1 MHPINP
7 YLDQQLGAWRQ
18 QKQPGQ
24 PLIIGIGGGT
34 GSGKSTIA
42 AEIQRRLAPLS
53 VTIVNQDKFF
63 KPREEMPTY
72 FSEYFRMPCPD
83 FNRPDSIYADRMLAY
98 CQQLSGMDVAI
109 LEGILMLYY
118 PEMRQLMD
126 LRCYVSLD
134 LDEMLIRRTKRNLA
148 AGYGGDYEE
157 IAHYNLECVTRQH
170 LRYNAPTERLAQL
183 VIPNGNEE
191 ASQREEILTSLCAA
205 IQRQFAPNG
214 GK

>member
-1 MHPINP
+1 MHLINQF
-7 YLDQQLGAWRQ
+7 LDQQLRAWRQ
-18 QKQPGQ
+18 QRQPGQ

-42 AEIQRRLAPLS
+42 AEIQRRLAPLM

-72 FSEYFRMPCPD
+72 FSEFFRKPCPD
-83 FNRPDSIYADRMLAY
+83 FNRPDSIYADRMIAH
-98 CQQLSGMDVAI
+98 CQKLNGMDVAV

-126 LRCYVSLD
+126 LSCYVSLD

-183 VIPNGNEE
+183 VIPNGTEE
-191 ASQREEILTSLCAA
+191 SAQREEILASLCGT
-205 IQRQFAPNG
+205 IQRQFAPDG
-214 GK
+214 GQ